1 MSRGA
6 RISAVVGSVLA
17 GAVLGL
23 IGYMF
28 LTNAPVYQHQY
39 YRDANEW
46 FGLRFFL
53 ELPIMACLFALLFGL
68 IAGKAHGWQA
78 AAGMLLGVALAYVG
92 IFLSIYA
99 YVPQEAS
106 LTGDNVSLSF
116 LLGWVAASALLAWLG
131 GRIARRLARE

>member
-1 MSRGA
+1 MPISDASHILSGVRQQLAGGRAVARRRDFAKPSAWLDSHGPDPHPLRSHGAGGVSMSRGA

-68 IAGKAHGWQA
+68 I
-78 AAGMLLGVALAYVG
+78 
-92 IFLSIYA
+92 
-99 YVPQEAS
+99 
-106 LTGDNVSLSF
+106 
-116 LLGWVAASALLAWLG
+116 
-131 GRIARRLARE
+131 